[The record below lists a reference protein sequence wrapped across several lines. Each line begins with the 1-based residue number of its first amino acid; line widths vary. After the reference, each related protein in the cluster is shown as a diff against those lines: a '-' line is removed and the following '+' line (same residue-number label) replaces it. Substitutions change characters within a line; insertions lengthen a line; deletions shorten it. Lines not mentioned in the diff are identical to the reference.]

1 MSSSCRS
8 TPPRYASR
16 VGWADSNPLN
26 LQRYPFQILDEVGK
40 YIEQGSIVGCHR
52 AAGSYTRGIR
62 RDWQRCEGTWN
73 AKVMPV
79 A

>member
-40 YIEQGSIVGCHR
+40 YIEQGSTLVVIALPDRTPGGYGEI
-52 AAGSYTRGIR
+52 GS
-62 RDWQRCEGTWN
+62 D
-73 AKVMPV
+73 AKELETQK
-79 A
+79 